1 MQGARCRVIRGEK
14 REAVPVLRELT
25 VTCSRCLKTVR
36 NGRRSGPDKGPGGG
50 GGGGGGSREYL
61 KTGFLTRVP
70 GMEKKTNHAS
80 VWAAGILYCPS
91 YSHT

>member
-1 MQGARCRVIRGEK
+1 MLWFLLARFIFWDQGR
-14 REAVPVLRELT
+14 P
-25 VTCSRCLKTVR
+25 S
-36 NGRRSGPDKGPGGG
+36 G
-50 GGGGGGSREYL
+50 GGGGGGSGDYL
-61 KTGFLTRVP
+61 KTGFLTRVS